1 MPVYRRS
8 EQLSANLR
16 QLFDQIAGDDGSAG
30 EEISK
35 SRLIIRLKTRDPE
48 VEIVVN
54 GRKNP
59 VEVSYGTTRLRPDLD
74 IDLSA
79 DALHRILLAE
89 LSLKQALTSGQLRV
103 RGQVFKSY
111 ALEELFRR
119 GQELYP
125 GIWNQ
130 QIDQA

>member
-1 MPVYRRS
+1 MPTYRRS
-8 EQLSANLR
+8 EQLYDNLQ

-48 VEIVVN
+48 VEIVIN

-59 VEVSYGTTRLRPDLD
+59 VEVSYGATRLRPDLD

-89 LSLKQALTSGQLRV
+89 LSLKQALASGQLKV
-103 RGQVFKSY
+103 RGQIFKSF